1 MTALN
6 AHIFAV
12 PVALTHFD
20 VAVPAEKTWNV
31 VSDARLSFILREKAD
46 AADATS
52 VRAFCRGEKMAHLMA
67 DQFTREAAVEMLQ
80 REERKRA
87 AQVVSGGC
95 PVGGEGGL
103 AFWGRAAHAREGC
116 NRHTRRGIERIGR
129 FQRISTK
136 QL

>member
-1 MTALN
+1 M
-6 AHIFAV
+6 V
-12 PVALTHFD
+12 P
-20 VAVPAEKTWNV
+20 N
-31 VSDARLSFILREKAD
+31 ARLSFVLREKAD
-46 AADATS
+46 AASAIS
-52 VRAFCRGEKMAHLMA
+52 VCAFRRGEKVAHLMPE
-67 DQFTREAAVEMLQ
+67 QFTREAAVEMLQ

-129 FQRISTK
+129 FQWISTK
-136 QL
+136 RL